1 MDNNIKIVKT
11 SKGAVL
17 QVKLNGKWKSI
28 PIDTKRKSAMKTK
41 NPRDFRQKK
50 LKLDRGTTEVQLG
63 LDGASIVDNAIS
75 LSTTKRVSG
84 CNSDTSK
91 IWFKLDMG
99 KPGAI
104 KVILHQ
110 SRKNSVN
117 MKVVM
122 KTIVSNT
129 QVFESSQAGN
139 VLWLVCDGTYWYPL
153 SEGISYTSGSGAP
166 TAWTTTS

>member
-104 KVILHQ
+104 K
-110 SRKNSVN
+110 
-117 MKVVM
+117 
-122 KTIVSNT
+122 
-129 QVFESSQAGN
+129 
-139 VLWLVCDGTYWYPL
+139 
-153 SEGISYTSGSGAP
+153 
-166 TAWTTTS
+166 